1 MKHIFYLFL
10 FISVINAN
18 SLNELVDYATNN
30 SPLIKQ
36 AKADLKLASL
46 KQKSKQVERFG
57 EFNLVGDI
65 TRYNIERTLAPLPPS
80 AMKSPTPI
88 TTAKTIYSI
97 GLNYSVP
104 LFTGFAQTRDIEI
117 SKIAKS
123 LSNIKVKLTKEEIAY
138 NVKSLYLTVLSL
150 KAILR
155 AQNSYV
161 NALNSLKKIVKQ
173 EVILGKKAEVDL
185 LKIEQE
191 IEMAKVDRELT
202 KSNIEIAKASLSVVV
217 GKKVGKLKPIKVRV
231 KRDRYSI
238 NSLLNRVANLSKIQ
252 AEDLAIAKSNKV
264 IQKANA
270 ANYPQVRLNGYIG
283 KNYGKD
289 IKTDEWDNKTLWQVG
304 IKMQYN
310 VVDFGKRDLNIQQ
323 AKVAKLKASIKKQQT
338 ILNVKKQLIEA
349 VSKIK
354 LSYQEYLGN
363 SATLRLAKKAASIE
377 EVRYKNGV
385 STINDLLLA
394 KAQAQLAAAKSIK
407 SRYDYKK
414 SKYYLDYVLEVG
426 AR

>member
-1 MKHIFYLFL
+1 MKHILYLLL
-10 FISVINAN
+10 FISIINAS
-18 SLNELVDYATNN
+18 SLNELVNYATNN

-161 NALNSLKKIVKQ
+161 NALNNLKKIVKQ

-238 NSLLNRVANLSKIQ
+238 NSFLNRVANLSKIQ

-289 IKTDEWDNKTLWQVG
+289 IQTDEWDNKTLWQIGV
-304 IKMQYN
+304 KMQYN
-310 VVDFGKRDLNIQQ
+310 VVDFGKRDLNIEQ

-349 VSKIK
+349 ISKIK

-363 SATLRLAKKAASIE
+363 TATLRLAKKAASIE

>member
-10 FISVINAN
+10 FISVINAS

-138 NVKSLYLTVLSL
+138 NVKSLYLTVLS
-150 KAILR
+150 
-155 AQNSYV
+155 NF
-161 NALNSLKKIVKQ
+161 
-173 EVILGKKAEVDL
+173 
-185 LKIEQE
+185 
-191 IEMAKVDRELT
+191 
-202 KSNIEIAKASLSVVV
+202 KS
-217 GKKVGKLKPIKVRV
+217 
-231 KRDRYSI
+231 
-238 NSLLNRVANLSKIQ
+238 SK
-252 AEDLAIAKSNKV
+252 
-264 IQKANA
+264 
-270 ANYPQVRLNGYIG
+270 
-283 KNYGKD
+283 
-289 IKTDEWDNKTLWQVG
+289 
-304 IKMQYN
+304 
-310 VVDFGKRDLNIQQ
+310 
-323 AKVAKLKASIKKQQT
+323 
-338 ILNVKKQLIEA
+338 
-349 VSKIK
+349 
-354 LSYQEYLGN
+354 
-363 SATLRLAKKAASIE
+363 
-377 EVRYKNGV
+377 
-385 STINDLLLA
+385 
-394 KAQAQLAAAKSIK
+394 
-407 SRYDYKK
+407 
-414 SKYYLDYVLEVG
+414 
-426 AR
+426 

>member
-1 MKHIFYLFL
+1 MKKIFYLLL
-10 FISVINAN
+10 FA
-18 SLNELVDYATNN
+18 SLLNGSSLKELVDYATTN

-46 KQKSKQVERFG
+46 KQKSKQAERFG

-80 AMKSPTPI
+80 AMKSPTPV
-88 TTAKTIYSI
+88 TTSKTIYSI

-155 AQNSYV
+155 AQNSYIK
-161 NALNSLKKIVKQ
+161 ALNNLKNIVKQ
-173 EVILGKKAEVDL
+173 EVSLGKKAQVDL

-217 GKKVGKLKPIKVRV
+217 GKKVGKLKPIRV
-231 KRDRYSI
+231 KVKKYRYSI
-238 NSLLNRVANLSKIQ
+238 DSLLNRVANLSKVQ
-252 AEDLAIAKSNKV
+252 AEDLAISKSNKI

-270 ANYPQVRLNGYIG
+270 ANYPQIRLNGYIG

-289 IKTDEWDNKTLWQVG
+289 IKTNEWDNKTLWQVG
-304 IKMQYN
+304 VHMQYN
-310 VVDFGKRDLNIQQ
+310 VIDFGKRDLNIEQ

-363 SATLRLAKKAASIE
+363 SSTLKLAKKAASIE

-394 KAQAQLAAAKSIK
+394 KAKAQLASAKAIK

-414 SKYYLDYVLEVG
+414 SQYYLDYVLEKGVK
-426 AR
+426 